1 MPDVIIVSVSG
12 REILSYLDDV
22 ARLRIEVFR
31 DYPYLYAGSLEY
43 EQEYLQSYAA
53 CDESIFV
60 LALAGGDVVG
70 VSTGLPMLAADEAFQ
85 RAYRQCGDDLSK
97 IFYLGESVLLPTHRG
112 CGIGHAFFDE
122 REKQARHCGSTLATF
137 CSVVRSA
144 DHPCKPAGYRP
155 HDVFWKK
162 RGYEPN
168 GLRAQLAWEQ
178 VDVGGE
184 VENELV
190 FWSRS
195 L

>member
-1 MPDVIIVSVSG
+1 MLDVTIVSVSG

-60 LALAGGDVVG
+60 LALAGPEVVG

-85 RAYRQCGDDLSK
+85 RAYRQRGDDLGK
-97 IFYLGESVLLPTHRG
+97 VFYLGESVLLPTHRG
-112 CGIGHAFFDE
+112 RGIGHAFFDE
-122 REKQARHCGSTLATF
+122 REKQARNCGANLATF
-137 CSVVRSA
+137 CSVIRPA
-144 DHPCKPAGYRP
+144 DHPRKPVGYRS
-155 HDVFWKK
+155 HDVFWRK

-168 GLRAQLAWEQ
+168 GLSAQLTWEQ
-178 VDVGGE
+178 VDLRAE

-190 FWSRS
+190 FWSRN

>member
-1 MPDVIIVSVSG
+1 MSDVTIVAVSG

-60 LALAGGDVVG
+60 LALNGTEVVG

-85 RAYRQCGDDLSK
+85 RAYGQRGDDLSK
-97 IFYLGESVLLPTHRG
+97 IFYLGESVLLPKHRG
-112 CGIGHAFFDE
+112 RGIGHAFFDE
-122 REKQARHCGSTLATF
+122 REKQARHCGATLATF
-137 CSVVRSA
+137 CAVIRPE
-144 DHPCKPAGYRP
+144 DHPRKPAGYRS
-155 HDVFWKK
+155 HNIFWKK
-162 RGYEPN
+162 RGYELN

-178 VDVGGE
+178 VDQGGE

-190 FWSRS
+190 FWERS

>member
-1 MPDVIIVSVSG
+1 MPDVIIVSMSG

-60 LALAGGDVVG
+60 LALNGTEVVG

-85 RAYRQCGDDLSK
+85 RAYGQRGDDLSK
-97 IFYLGESVLLPTHRG
+97 VFYLGESVLLPKHRG
-112 CGIGHAFFDE
+112 RGIGHAFFDE
-122 REKQARHCGSTLATF
+122 REKQACHCGATLATF
-137 CSVVRSA
+137 CAVIRPE
-144 DHPCKPAGYRP
+144 DHPRKPAEYRS
-155 HDVFWKK
+155 HDIFWKK
-162 RGYEPN
+162 RGYELN

-178 VDVGGE
+178 VDQGGE

-190 FWSRS
+190 FWERS